1 MQMEATTPEI
11 VGEFQRFQTLRNN
24 SQQNVTTRN
33 NMQQGVQTDATCNI
47 QHCCAVCSGLYV
59 PVHFFPLPLI
69 FTLVVASIPHF
80 LTLAIMTIFMCFL
93 PTKLVAFVFISRSKS
108 FSVIHVNVDIKIW
121 SKERLGFVVFV
132 GMRFT
137 SETCGCLKC
146 KILLRLTRMGGRWD
160 VLTDDFLR
168 TKISSMHR

>member
-1 MQMEATTPEI
+1 MEATTPEI

-24 SQQNVTTRN
+24 SQQNGTTRN

-69 FTLVVASIPHF
+69 FTLVAASIPHF

-93 PTKLVAFVFISRSKS
+93 PTKLVAFVFISRSRS

>member
-69 FTLVVASIPHF
+69 FTLVAASIPHF
-80 LTLAIMTIFMCFL
+80 LTHDNFHVFPSNETGRLCFYL
-93 PTKLVAFVFISRSKS
+93 SL
-108 FSVIHVNVDIKIW
+108 
-121 SKERLGFVVFV
+121 
-132 GMRFT
+132 
-137 SETCGCLKC
+137 
-146 KILLRLTRMGGRWD
+146 
-160 VLTDDFLR
+160 
-168 TKISSMHR
+168 